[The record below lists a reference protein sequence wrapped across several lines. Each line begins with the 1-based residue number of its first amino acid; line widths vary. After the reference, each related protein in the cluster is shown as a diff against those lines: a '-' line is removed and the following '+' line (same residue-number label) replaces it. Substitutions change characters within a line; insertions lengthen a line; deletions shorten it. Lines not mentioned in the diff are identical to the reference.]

1 MNNIK
6 IKCKNKKDV
15 LTPTE
20 VVLAFKVAAWYEQ
33 ECLDQGA
40 PELSGVFWMKCGQ
53 SVARLD
59 SSGDKGHIVTV
70 GYASSF
76 RLQPFKATEG
86 TFTVGT
92 AECWVR

>member
-6 IKCKNKKDV
+6 IKCKDKKDV
-15 LTPTE
+15 LVPTE
-20 VVLAFKVAAWYEQ
+20 VSLAFGVAAWYEQ
-33 ECLDQGA
+33 LCFEQGVS
-40 PELSGVFWMKCGQ
+40 ELGGVFWMKWGQ

-59 SSGDKGHIVTV
+59 SSIRKGHIVTV

-76 RLQPFKATEG
+76 RLQPFKATDG
-86 TFTVGT
+86 TVGT

>member
-20 VVLAFKVAAWYEQ
+20 VSLAFKVAAWYEQ
-33 ECLDQGA
+33 ECLEQGVF
-40 PELSGVFWMKCGQ
+40 ELGGVFWVKCGQ

-59 SSGDKGHIVTV
+59 SSNSKSHIVTV

-76 RLQPFKATEG
+76 RLHPFKTTDG
-86 TFTVGT
+86 TVGT